1 MKQTESKRVT
11 ILLYGMVVLS
21 LVLTWRILSVPSNNS
36 SMQTISTTQSSTS
49 TATSVKNIED
59 IFAPYQML
67 VHTSSSTFITQNET
81 VVGQAND
88 FLSKWKMSSPRFESV
103 YSDELF
109 RELVLELNKV
119 EIKFP
124 ASIPLGLISRYF
136 ENLSEDMY
144 GETISRILIPTD
156 ESESIY
162 LVDDHNKQVYTARR
176 PETAMDDLVAI
187 YMENKNSFALA
198 DAFGFENGIQ
208 FLPRDSFE
216 LKRIVYLVEKQP
228 NSFFINELFDDTT
241 ELRDDSSEFYTA
253 YSDNISKLQIHKETG
268 ILSYLRNSLDQV
280 ESSSYQQIRDS
291 FHALKF
297 IDTWTRVTY
306 FNGYDEESGEITYYR
321 YVNGYPIMNSS
332 DRGLIRITMS
342 NTRPVEIQYPTEV
355 IQTPLEDREELVVLP
370 SGVDVIDRLTEA
382 GYLFNDIQAVR
393 VGYGWTSSEESSRI
407 AELTPAW
414 YVKMNDTWRTVDAWL
429 KSLEEGENVGL

>member
-88 FLSKWKMSSPRFESV
+88 FLAKWKMSSPRFESV

-253 YSDNISKLQIHKETG
+253 YSDNISKLQIH
-268 ILSYLRNSLDQV
+268 
-280 ESSSYQQIRDS
+280 
-291 FHALKF
+291 
-297 IDTWTRVTY
+297 
-306 FNGYDEESGEITYYR
+306 
-321 YVNGYPIMNSS
+321 
-332 DRGLIRITMS
+332 
-342 NTRPVEIQYPTEV
+342 
-355 IQTPLEDREELVVLP
+355 
-370 SGVDVIDRLTEA
+370 
-382 GYLFNDIQAVR
+382 
-393 VGYGWTSSEESSRI
+393 
-407 AELTPAW
+407 
-414 YVKMNDTWRTVDAWL
+414 
-429 KSLEEGENVGL
+429 